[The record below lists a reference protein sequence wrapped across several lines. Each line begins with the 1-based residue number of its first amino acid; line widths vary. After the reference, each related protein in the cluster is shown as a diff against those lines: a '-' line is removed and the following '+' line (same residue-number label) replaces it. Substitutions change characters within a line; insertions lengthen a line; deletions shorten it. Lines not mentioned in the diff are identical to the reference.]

1 MRSLKPKC
9 EEPIKVTKLHN
20 IVEFYRN
27 GGRLDEQIE
36 QGARSN
42 SGSYDY
48 GTYDDVKPESMDNPP
63 IQHID
68 RLTANCN
75 SHDPIV
81 HKPENFGYVQKSEE
95 IPVKPSDESLRTS
108 EAPAPTPTSS
118 E

>member
-20 IVEFYRN
+20 IIEFYRN
-27 GGRLDEQIE
+27 GGRLEEQIE
-36 QGARSN
+36 QGSRSN

-63 IQHID
+63 IQHVD

-75 SHDPIV
+75 SHEPIV

-95 IPVKPSDESLRTS
+95 TPVMASPEPVQASEPSV
-108 EAPAPTPTSS
+108 PTPTSS